1 MSLISD
7 SLCTQP
13 LIQLYPVTLSSWWYM
28 EDNLTPWQVACEP
41 QTTFYLLSIMVVF
54 CLCRVINRGGGLNR
68 HHYNHHFLHQCH
80 ESIKWDIWIK
90 AAAADVYPPC
100 LYKSSSVYW
109 LMHFSVIAHLLQQ
122 FSTGVSGRQGS
133 YLFAKGNSPLLH
145 TGYTKIDQWQI
156 IESVRTIATML

>member
-54 CLCRVINRGGGLNR
+54 WGGLNR
-68 HHYNHHFLHQCH
+68 HHYNHQLLHQCH

-90 AAAADVYPPC
+90 AAAADVYPPVFIKARVC
-100 LYKSSSVYW
+100 IGWCISAWLLTFCSSLAPEYLADRAAISLPKETAHCCTLDTQKSISD
-109 LMHFSVIAHLLQQ
+109 
-122 FSTGVSGRQGS
+122 R
-133 YLFAKGNSPLLH
+133 
-145 TGYTKIDQWQI
+145 
-156 IESVRTIATML
+156 